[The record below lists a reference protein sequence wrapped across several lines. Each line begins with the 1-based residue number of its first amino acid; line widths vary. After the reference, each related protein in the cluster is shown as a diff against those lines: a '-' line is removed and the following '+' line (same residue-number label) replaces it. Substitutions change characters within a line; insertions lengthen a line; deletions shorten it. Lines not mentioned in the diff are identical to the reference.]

1 MKYGFIGCGNMGGAV
16 AKALSRATK
25 SIYVSDRSGKARI
38 LAEELG
44 IEYSTNEI
52 IAAECE
58 RIFIAVK
65 PHMVEDTLKPL
76 RPMLEEKKPLLVSM
90 AAGIEI
96 KKIEK
101 YAGTKLPVIRIMP
114 NTPTAVSKG
123 IVAYCCNEL
132 VDEKLL
138 NDWLSDMRFC
148 GLVDP
153 IEERLMDAVSA
164 LSGSGPAYMYMMIE
178 ALAEGA
184 VTCGI
189 PWDKAMAYAAMTM
202 SGSAEMYLETRQH
215 PAALKDA
222 VCSPGGST
230 IVGLRKLEK
239 NGFRAALMDCLIS
252 VYKKNKE
259 LG

>member
-1 MKYGFIGCGNMGGAV
+1 MKYGFIGCGSMGGAV
-16 AKALSRATK
+16 ARALSRATK
-25 SIYVSDRSGKARI
+25 SIYLSDRSGKGRA

-44 IEYSTNEI
+44 IEYASNEL
-52 IAAECE
+52 IASECD

-65 PHMVEDTLKPL
+65 PYMVEEVLREL
-76 RPMLEEKKPLLVSM
+76 RPVLQEKKPMLISM
-90 AAGIEI
+90 AASVEV

-101 YAGTKLPVIRIMP
+101 YAGDKLPVIRIMP
-114 NTPTAVSKG
+114 NTPVSVGKG

-132 VDEKLL
+132 VEKEALE
-138 NDWLSDMRFC
+138 DWLGDMSFC

-153 IEERLMDAVSA
+153 VEERLIDAVSA

-178 ALAEGA
+178 ALTEGA
-184 VTCGI
+184 VSCGI
-189 PWDKAMAYAAMTM
+189 PWEKAMAYAAMTM

-230 IVGLRKLEK
+230 IVGLRELEK

-252 VYKKNKE
+252 VYRKNKE
-259 LG
+259 LA